1 MQNNEHSNKHS
12 ALLVLTEL
20 EIRIVLDLE
29 NYRKSTWWDLDYFFY
44 RYILLL
50 QFFFAVQKK
59 FPNLRCIFSLA
70 RCFFLWFL
78 FLCLKG
84 GLFLWYFVDIKWQKL
99 DHKRQIMYWRRRCK
113 VYKFFGSKV
122 HIFSEGHKILRNLHL
137 TFILCSASQTEGE
150 DFAKFNGLLRI
161 YEL

>member
-1 MQNNEHSNKHS
+1 MNSNCSNLFSLRNLQEQVKKAFCYQKLFWPFTVQTNCSSDRENLNTVGQNNFGNKEYLMRS
-12 ALLVLTEL
+12 WL
-20 EIRIVLDLE
+20 
-29 NYRKSTWWDLDYFFY
+29 FFY

-99 DHKRQIMYWRRRCK
+99 DHKRQIMYWKRRCK
-113 VYKFFGSKV
+113 VHKVFGSKMQ
-122 HIFSEGHKILRNLHL
+122 
-137 TFILCSASQTEGE
+137 CYW
-150 DFAKFNGLLRI
+150 KFCWPTQN
-161 YEL
+161 

>member
-1 MQNNEHSNKHS
+1 MLGC
-12 ALLVLTEL
+12 LLIKIQKKTCKNRASQQTFGPFCFDRAWEQVEFK
-20 EIRIVLDLE
+20 IVGIWKTTGKV
-29 NYRKSTWWDLDYFFY
+29 RKEYLMRSWLFFY

-99 DHKRQIMYWRRRCK
+99 DHKRQIMYWKRRCK
-113 VYKFFGSKV
+113 VHKVFGSKMQ
-122 HIFSEGHKILRNLHL
+122 
-137 TFILCSASQTEGE
+137 CYW
-150 DFAKFNGLLRI
+150 KFCWPTQN
-161 YEL
+161 

>member
-1 MQNNEHSNKHS
+1 MQKNEHSNKHL

-29 NYRKSTWWDLDYFFY
+29 NYRKSTWWDLDYIFY

-113 VYKFFGSKV
+113 VYKVFGSKMQYNV
-122 HIFSEGHKILRNLHL
+122 IGSFADQHGIKVGF
-137 TFILCSASQTEGE
+137 CSQNWNVKSRK
-150 DFAKFNGLLRI
+150 DFKR
-161 YEL
+161 